1 MFWDQILNLLNL
13 QRASEKELREL
24 ARKVATLVKYSYHSK
39 IIDQDRIE
47 HELVENVY
55 RNILQ
60 TLHVKALKVDVT
72 IYQALEKNMYILPNG
87 ALFISDSLLNSMTDI
102 RQLIFLIL
110 RQFELLRMG
119 CLSTNLAE

>member
-72 IYQALEKNMYILPNG
+72 I
-87 ALFISDSLLNSMTDI
+87 
-102 RQLIFLIL
+102 
-110 RQFELLRMG
+110 
-119 CLSTNLAE
+119 